1 MAKKTRRALDNVDIG
16 GLNAD
21 LESGPHLGTESRDI
35 ETAFANH
42 YCLSLGTC
50 SAS

>member
-21 LESGPHLGTESRDI
+21 LESGPHLGTEVGILKRHSRI
-35 ETAFANH
+35 IIALA
-42 YCLSLGTC
+42 
-50 SAS
+50 